1 MDKKS
6 VESYRKAISQ
16 GKKIE
21 YPKTTDLFY
30 VGAKINEN
38 VNSKKIKF

>member
-6 VESYRKAISQ
+6 IERYLSYISQ
-16 GKKIE
+16 GEKIE

-30 VGAKINEN
+30 VGTKVNEN
-38 VNSKKIKF
+38 VNFY

>member
-38 VNSKKIKF
+38 